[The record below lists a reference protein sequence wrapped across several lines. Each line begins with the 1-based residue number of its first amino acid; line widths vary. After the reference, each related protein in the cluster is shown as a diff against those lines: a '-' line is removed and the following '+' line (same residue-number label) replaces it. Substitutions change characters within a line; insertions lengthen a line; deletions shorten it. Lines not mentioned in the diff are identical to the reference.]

1 MLQLNRL
8 RKFDRVYIDGQKNYK
23 DDLIALDNLSP
34 NVQFLQCNLLQSN
47 SKTFFE
53 RASDTF
59 EGMVPLTG
67 KFVETSKKSAIF
79 DLMLLHGCK
88 ASFDYF
94 SILLKEENTLTL
106 QLKESLLISRD
117 KSALN
122 KSIYS
127 FRLELF
133 K

>member
-1 MLQLNRL
+1 
-8 RKFDRVYIDGQKNYK
+8 
-23 DDLIALDNLSP
+23 
-34 NVQFLQCNLLQSN
+34 
-47 SKTFFE
+47 
-53 RASDTF
+53 
-59 EGMVPLTG
+59 MVPLTG